1 MGESAYQGHF
11 NRGSWKMP
19 EPSLKAL
26 ISGGG
31 ILDVTPAT
39 VIQGVQLGLTSSPPR
54 ARLLPDLRGGAA
66 TE

>member
-39 VIQGVQLGLTSSPPR
+39 VIQGVQLGLASSPPH
-54 ARLLPDLRGGAA
+54 AQTPP
-66 TE
+66 

>member
-1 MGESAYQGHF
+1 
-11 NRGSWKMP
+11 MP

-39 VIQGVQLGLTSSPPR
+39 VIQGVQLGLASSPPH

>member
-1 MGESAYQGHF
+1 MDESASQGHF
-11 NRGSWKMP
+11 NRGYWKMP

-39 VIQGVQLGLTSSPPR
+39 VIHGVQLGSASLPPY
-54 ARLLPDLRGGAA
+54 AQIPP
-66 TE
+66 